1 MKREEEMKSPNGQA
15 ALNYYQLWMRN
26 MKRMPPPAA
35 AFMTSKYFRTFVNFT
50 LFSKKVDLPM
60 PEKFIWFMV
69 EKDYPPTLWTNDE
82 VYSMYLEFLDHKTTP
97 IEQAKLSLD
106 TLYNYA
112 SNNRIEVDYVFD
124 HLHPMDIIHML
135 RVRKLSPWL
144 LLNSKKFRVLY
155 ATGVTD
161 EQRIIMD
168 ALIGQPERWMT
179 RFKEHSTEVETIKLW
194 AKEFGI

>member
-1 MKREEEMKSPNGQA
+1 
-15 ALNYYQLWMRN
+15 
-26 MKRMPPPAA
+26 
-35 AFMTSKYFRTFVNFT
+35 
-50 LFSKKVDLPM
+50 
-60 PEKFIWFMV
+60 
-69 EKDYPPTLWTNDE
+69 
-82 VYSMYLEFLDHKTTP
+82 
-97 IEQAKLSLD
+97 
-106 TLYNYA
+106 
-112 SNNRIEVDYVFD
+112 
-124 HLHPMDIIHML
+124 ML